1 MDVTGGQVPRRHAT
15 NQKAKVERVGDV
27 TSVERQIPTVDVAE
41 IRDQAKSFNQKMQSN
56 TPELQEIL
64 DVLNIIRHKGN
75 IMIKYLINLIN
86 ILFRSNLHQAG
97 VKRKWR
103 N

>member
-1 MDVTGGQVPRRHAT
+1 M
-15 NQKAKVERVGDV
+15 GDV
-27 TSVERQIPTVDVAE
+27 TSVERLIPTVDVEE
-41 IRDQAKSFNQKMQSN
+41 IRDQAKSFNTTMNSN

-75 IMIKYLINLIN
+75 KIITNISLQVKFRKY
-86 ILFRSNLHQAG
+86 LHQAG